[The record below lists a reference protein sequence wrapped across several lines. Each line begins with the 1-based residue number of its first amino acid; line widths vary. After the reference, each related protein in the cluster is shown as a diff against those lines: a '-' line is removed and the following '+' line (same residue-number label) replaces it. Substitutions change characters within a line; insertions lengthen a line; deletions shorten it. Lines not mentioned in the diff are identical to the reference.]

1 MKSPYLSELQA
12 NQTVQGTFLVSYKDV
27 RQKKSGE
34 PYLTLTLTDRSGE
47 LDAKMWDNAAE
58 ALNTFERDDFVRIK
72 GLLQIFQNRPQLTL
86 HKIQLVP
93 ASEIDLA
100 DYLPASKRDRDEM
113 FRELQGW
120 IAGISDPHLKGLLE
134 LVFADEEIAL
144 AYRTAPAAKTVHHN
158 WIGGL
163 IEHVL
168 SLCHLAKFSAAHYPH
183 IDLDLLLAG
192 VMLHDIGKI
201 RELQYARSFGYS
213 TEGQLLGH
221 IQIGVQIV
229 LEKLR
234 SLPEFPPRVRDLVV
248 HMILSHHG
256 ELEFG
261 SPKIPLFPEAL
272 LLHLLDNMDSKTEC
286 MRSLIDRDPQIEG
299 FWTGYNSALDRS
311 ALKKSKYLA
320 AVPEQAPA
328 PVSANPVQRASDPSS
343 PFADKLRSA
352 LGNNS

>member
-12 NQTVQGTFLVSYKDV
+12 NQTVQGTFLVTYKDV

-86 HKIQLVP
+86 HKIQPVP
-93 ASEIDLA
+93 VSEVDLT
-100 DYLPASKRDRDEM
+100 DYLPASKRDREEM
-113 FRELQGW
+113 FRELQAW
-120 IAGISDPHLKGLLE
+120 IAGMSNPHLKLLLE
-134 LVFADEEIAL
+134 SIFSDEEIAR

-192 VMLHDIGKI
+192 VLLHDVGKI
-201 RELQYARSFGYS
+201 RELQYSRSFGYS

-229 LEKLR
+229 LDKLR
-234 SLPEFPPRVRDLVV
+234 TIPDFPPRLRDLLV

-272 LLHLLDNMDSKTEC
+272 LLHLLDNMDSKMEC
-286 MRSLIDRDPQIEG
+286 MRSLVERDAQLEG
-299 FWTGYNSALDRS
+299 VWTGYNSALDRS
-311 ALKKSKYLA
+311 ALKKAKYLEGA
-320 AVPEQAPA
+320 PEQTATAAPA
-328 PVSANPVQRASDPSS
+328 QAAPRPAEPSS
-343 PFADKLRSA
+343 PFADKLRNA